1 MEFHSH
7 QFNIP
12 HSIFLL
18 RGMKCNKRDM
28 IPFHARKECPLKKS
42 DGTVMVILVSVEVIR
57 EKEEF
62 HIYAR
67 DTSI

>member
-1 MEFHSH
+1 
-7 QFNIP
+7 
-12 HSIFLL
+12 
-18 RGMKCNKRDM
+18 MKCNKRDM